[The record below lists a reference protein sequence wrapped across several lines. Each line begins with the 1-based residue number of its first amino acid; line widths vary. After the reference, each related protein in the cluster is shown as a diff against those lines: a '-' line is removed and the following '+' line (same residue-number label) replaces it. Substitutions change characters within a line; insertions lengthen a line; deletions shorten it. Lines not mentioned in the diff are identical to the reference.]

1 MAGSMWRHLNARLE
15 RLRQGA
21 SVIGLFHGGFSPG
34 ERASP
39 SGFVGASARGARTDL
54 PRTRTRRVRG
64 RRRPHGR
71 RRLGTAVGGF
81 GRSSQRREEEVDRK
95 GTSPVPRF
103 KPPVARS
110 AIFAGPS
117 RARRGT
123 MGGARGDAARRV
135 MAGSATTSNE
145 KFADYIKFDDLFG
158 ASSIFTTGTARQRQR
173 ERELY
178 VKDVMERKLY
188 GYVHRLETHGE
199 PIERVRVGGGCEA
212 PENAFAFAAE
222 APRANEACARASAPE
237 LADVRAKKKARFV
250 SAVGLGHARGGAATS
265 PRPSAPW
272 LGRGSSSD
280 FSAGR
285 FPTAHDGSLANLFE
299 HASGE
304 DWEQDPLW
312 AAMEQAVAGG
322 VGGTLED
329 PSNLLPSALKPSAP
343 PAPPVDF
350 DGEFLPRA
358 RFELIEVRHTLPPPS
373 IPRARAIQPRRD
385 RHPALARSDQHKKAT
400 RHRTAGTFPPR
411 TTGVAPVLF
420 PLPRAPFPASDAPFP
435 PQPPARPA
443 GAHPRVGTGAGGD
456 EGCSARLSDDAR
468 REPPRVP
475 GRVSSRRRD
484 ARQPRRRGSPRAS
497 RPRPARPVRPNH
509 PQRPRS
515 AARWI
520 RVRSRVRREEPAESL
535 AETVV
540 ASRSLAIAIA
550 LGRSRRGRR
559 RGLGPRRRRD
569 RHRHRGR
576 SMGNHR
582 RDPCVLFQSIHVV
595 HVHAGSEDAPG
606 RGRGRVGRARARG
619 ARHAQVRTR
628 TR

>member
-54 PRTRTRRVRG
+54 PRTRTRRARG
-64 RRRPHGR
+64 RRRSHGR

-299 HASGE
+299 HASGGGLGARPVVGR
-304 DWEQDPLW
+304 DGAGCGWRRGRHSRRPEQSAPQRAQALG
-312 AAMEQAVAGG
+312 AARAAGG
-322 VGGTLED
+322 FRRRIPPPREVRAHRGASHPPAAIDT
-329 PSNLLPSALKPSAP
+329 PSARDPAPPRSTPRSRPLGPTQKSHAPSHSWHISSAHYGRRACFISAP
-343 PAPPVDF
+343 P
-350 DGEFLPRA
+350 R
-358 RFELIEVRHTLPPPS
+358 
-373 IPRARAIQPRRD
+373 
-385 RHPALARSDQHKKAT
+385 
-400 RHRTAGTFPPR
+400 TFP
-411 TTGVAPVLF
+411 
-420 PLPRAPFPASDAPFP
+420 
-435 PQPPARPA
+435 
-443 GAHPRVGTGAGGD
+443 
-456 EGCSARLSDDAR
+456 RL
-468 REPPRVP
+468 
-475 GRVSSRRRD
+475 
-484 ARQPRRRGSPRAS
+484 
-497 RPRPARPVRPNH
+497 
-509 PQRPRS
+509 
-515 AARWI
+515 
-520 RVRSRVRREEPAESL
+520 
-535 AETVV
+535 
-540 ASRSLAIAIA
+540 
-550 LGRSRRGRR
+550 
-559 RGLGPRRRRD
+559 
-569 RHRHRGR
+569 
-576 SMGNHR
+576 
-582 RDPCVLFQSIHVV
+582 
-595 HVHAGSEDAPG
+595 
-606 RGRGRVGRARARG
+606 
-619 ARHAQVRTR
+619 
-628 TR
+628 

>member
-1 MAGSMWRHLNARLE
+1 
-15 RLRQGA
+15 
-21 SVIGLFHGGFSPG
+21 
-34 ERASP
+34 
-39 SGFVGASARGARTDL
+39 
-54 PRTRTRRVRG
+54 
-64 RRRPHGR
+64 
-71 RRLGTAVGGF
+71 
-81 GRSSQRREEEVDRK
+81 
-95 GTSPVPRF
+95 
-103 KPPVARS
+103 
-110 AIFAGPS
+110 
-117 RARRGT
+117 

-222 APRANEACARASAPE
+222 APRANEARARASAPE

-350 DGEFLPRA
+350 DGEFLPARGSSSSRCVTPSRRHRYPERA
-358 RFELIEVRHTLPPPS
+358 RSSPAAIDTPLSPARTNTKK
-373 IPRARAIQPRRD
+373 PRAIAQLAHFLRA
-385 RHPALARSDQHKKAT
+385 L
-400 RHRTAGTFPPR
+400 
-411 TTGVAPVLF
+411 
-420 PLPRAPFPASDAPFP
+420 
-435 PQPPARPA
+435 
-443 GAHPRVGTGAGGD
+443 
-456 EGCSARLSDDAR
+456 
-468 REPPRVP
+468 
-475 GRVSSRRRD
+475 
-484 ARQPRRRGSPRAS
+484 RAS
-497 RPRPARPVRPNH
+497 RLFYFRSPAHLSPPLTPPSPLNPPRDLQERIHALEQELAVTKAAARVSPTMHAASHPGSRDASPPDAATRVSPADAEAPARRDPV
-509 PQRPRS
+509 QRDLFVQTIHKDPAAR
-515 AARWI
+515 ARWI

-582 RDPCVLFQSIHVV
+582 REPCVLFQSIHVV